1 MNKKI
6 GICGIGK
13 MGLPLLLHLSESLTE
28 VRYFSRSAKKDLP
41 MNAVPCN
48 SPKELIENSDVVLC
62 LLFDDTSVRD
72 VYEDSQNGFLA
83 ADLSNKI
90 LIEMTTILP
99 TTAIDIATKV
109 QKRGGILIESPVSG
123 TTGPARKGQLM
134 ALVGASTDQL
144 NMARPILELF
154 TRKIVHAGD
163 VGNGAKLKLI
173 LNLPLAIY
181 WQSIKEALMVAKEHD
196 LDLGMVIETMA
207 DSGAGARVLQHKM
220 SALIEDSNDVSFDVS
235 TMIKD
240 ISLIQELAGSN
251 QIKLEALSASLKS
264 YQSLLTKNEDADASE
279 IVKP

>member
-28 VRYFSRSAKKDLP
+28 VRYFSRSVKKDLP
-41 MNAVPCN
+41 LNAVPCI

-72 VYEDSQNGFLA
+72 VYEDTQNGFLT
-83 ADLSNKI
+83 ADLNDKI
-90 LIEMTTILP
+90 LIEMTTVLP
-99 TTAIDIATKV
+99 ATATDIATKV
-109 QKRGGILIESPVSG
+109 QKVGGIFIESPVSG
-123 TTGPARKGQLM
+123 TTGPARNGQLM

-144 NMARPILELF
+144 DIARPVLESF
-154 TRKIVHAGD
+154 TRKIVHAGP

-181 WQSIKEALMVAKEHD
+181 WQSIKEALMVAKDHN

-220 SALIEDSNDVSFDVS
+220 SKLIEDSSEVSFDVS

-240 ISLIQELAGSN
+240 ISLIQEIAGSN
-251 QIKLEALSASLKS
+251 HIKLEALSASLKS
-264 YQSLLTKNEDADASE
+264 YQSLLTKNEHADASE

>member
-28 VRYFSRSAKKDLP
+28 VRYFSRSTKKDLP
-41 MNAVPCN
+41 LNAVPCN
-48 SPKELIENSDVVLC
+48 SPKELIENSDVVLS

-72 VYEDSQNGFLA
+72 VYEDTQNGFLA
-83 ADLSNKI
+83 TDLRNKM
-90 LIEMTTILP
+90 LIEMTTVLP
-99 TTAIDIATKV
+99 ATATDIATKV
-109 QKRGGILIESPVSG
+109 QKAGGIFIESPVSG
-123 TTGPARKGQLM
+123 TTGPARNGQLM

-144 NMARPILELF
+144 DIARPILELF
-154 TRKIVHAGD
+154 TRKIVHAGP

-181 WQSIKEALMVAKEHD
+181 WQSIKEALMVAKDHNLD
-196 LDLGMVIETMA
+196 LDMVIETMA

-220 SALIEDSNDVSFDVS
+220 TKLIEDSSEVSFDVS

-240 ISLIQELAGSN
+240 VSLIQELAGSN
-251 QIKLEALSASLKS
+251 HIKLEALSASLKS
-264 YQSLLTKNEDADASE
+264 YQSLLAKNEDADASE

>member
-28 VRYFSRSAKKDLP
+28 VRYFSRSTKKDLP
-41 MNAVPCN
+41 LNAVPCN
-48 SPKELIENSDVVLC
+48 SPKELIENSDVVLS

-72 VYEDSQNGFLA
+72 VYEDTQNGFLA
-83 ADLSNKI
+83 TDLRNKM
-90 LIEMTTILP
+90 LIEMTTVLP
-99 TTAIDIATKV
+99 ATATDIATKV
-109 QKRGGILIESPVSG
+109 QKAGGIFIESPVSG
-123 TTGPARKGQLM
+123 TTGPARNGQLM
-134 ALVGASTDQL
+134 ALVGASIEQL
-144 NMARPILELF
+144 DIARPILELF
-154 TRKIVHAGD
+154 TRKIVHAGP

-181 WQSIKEALMVAKEHD
+181 WQSIKEALMVAKDHNLD
-196 LDLGMVIETMA
+196 LDMVIETMA

-220 SALIEDSNDVSFDVS
+220 TKLIEDSSEVSFDVS

-240 ISLIQELAGSN
+240 VSLIQELAGSN
-251 QIKLEALSASLKS
+251 HIKLEALSASLKS
-264 YQSLLTKNEDADASE
+264 YQSLLTKNEHADASE

>member
-28 VRYFSRSAKKDLP
+28 VRYFSRSTKKDLP
-41 MNAVPCN
+41 LNAVPCN

-72 VYEDSQNGFLA
+72 VYEDTQNGFLA
-83 ADLSNKI
+83 TDLRNKM
-90 LIEMTTILP
+90 LIEMTTVLP
-99 TTAIDIATKV
+99 ATATDIATKV
-109 QKRGGILIESPVSG
+109 QKAGGIFIESPVSG
-123 TTGPARKGQLM
+123 TTGPARNGQLM
-134 ALVGASTDQL
+134 ALVGVSTDQL
-144 NMARPILELF
+144 DIARPILELF
-154 TRKIVHAGD
+154 TRKIVHAGP

-181 WQSIKEALMVAKEHD
+181 WQSIKEALMVAKDHNLD
-196 LDLGMVIETMA
+196 LDMVIETMA

-220 SALIEDSNDVSFDVS
+220 TKLIEDSSEVSFDVS

-240 ISLIQELAGSN
+240 VSLIQELAGSN
-251 QIKLEALSASLKS
+251 HIKLEALSASLKS
-264 YQSLLTKNEDADASE
+264 YQSLLAKNEDADASE
-279 IVKP
+279 IIKP

>member
-28 VRYFSRSAKKDLP
+28 VRYFSRSTKKDLP
-41 MNAVPCN
+41 LNAVPCN

-72 VYEDSQNGFLA
+72 VYEDTQNGFLA
-83 ADLSNKI
+83 TDLRNKM
-90 LIEMTTILP
+90 LIEMTTVLP
-99 TTAIDIATKV
+99 ATATDIATKV
-109 QKRGGILIESPVSG
+109 QKAGGIFIESPVSG
-123 TTGPARKGQLM
+123 TTSPARNGQLM

-144 NMARPILELF
+144 DIARPILELF
-154 TRKIVHAGD
+154 TRKIVHAGP
-163 VGNGAKLKLI
+163 VGNGAKLKLT

-181 WQSIKEALMVAKEHD
+181 WQSIKEALMVAKDHN

-220 SALIEDSNDVSFDVS
+220 TKLIEDSSEVSFDVS

-240 ISLIQELAGSN
+240 VSLIQELAGSN
-251 QIKLEALSASLKS
+251 HIKLEALSASLKS
-264 YQSLLTKNEDADASE
+264 YQSLLAKNEDADASE

>member
-1 MNKKI
+1 
-6 GICGIGK
+6 

-41 MNAVPCN
+41 LNAVPCN

-72 VYEDSQNGFLA
+72 VYEDTQNGFLA
-83 ADLSNKI
+83 TDLRNKM
-90 LIEMTTILP
+90 LIEMTTVLP
-99 TTAIDIATKV
+99 ATATDIATKV
-109 QKRGGILIESPVSG
+109 QKAGGIFIESPVSG
-123 TTGPARKGQLM
+123 TTGPARNGQLM

-144 NMARPILELF
+144 DIARPILELF
-154 TRKIVHAGD
+154 TRKIVHAGP

-181 WQSIKEALMVAKEHD
+181 WQSIKEALMVAKDHNLD
-196 LDLGMVIETMA
+196 LDMVIETMA

-220 SALIEDSNDVSFDVS
+220 TKLIEDSSEVSFDVS

-240 ISLIQELAGSN
+240 VSLIQELAGSN
-251 QIKLEALSASLKS
+251 HIKLEALSASLKS
-264 YQSLLTKNEDADASE
+264 YQSLLAKNEDADASE

>member
-28 VRYFSRSAKKDLP
+28 VRYFSRSTKKDLP
-41 MNAVPCN
+41 LNAVPCN

-72 VYEDSQNGFLA
+72 VYEDTQNGFLA
-83 ADLSNKI
+83 TDLRNKM
-90 LIEMTTILP
+90 LIEMTTVLP
-99 TTAIDIATKV
+99 ATATDIATKV
-109 QKRGGILIESPVSG
+109 QKAGGIFIESPVSG
-123 TTGPARKGQLM
+123 TTGPARNGQLM
-134 ALVGASTDQL
+134 ALVGASIEQL
-144 NMARPILELF
+144 DIARPILELF
-154 TRKIVHAGD
+154 TRKIVHAGP

-181 WQSIKEALMVAKEHD
+181 WQSIKEALMVAKDHNLD
-196 LDLGMVIETMA
+196 LDMVIETMA

-220 SALIEDSNDVSFDVS
+220 TKLIEDSSEVSFDVS

-240 ISLIQELAGSN
+240 VSLIQELAGSN
-251 QIKLEALSASLKS
+251 HIKLEALSASLKS
-264 YQSLLTKNEDADASE
+264 YQSLLTKNEHADASE

>member
-28 VRYFSRSAKKDLP
+28 VRYFSRSTKKDLP
-41 MNAVPCN
+41 LNAVPCN

-72 VYEDSQNGFLA
+72 VYEDTQNGFLA
-83 ADLSNKI
+83 TDLRNKM
-90 LIEMTTILP
+90 LIEMTTVLP
-99 TTAIDIATKV
+99 ATATDIATKV
-109 QKRGGILIESPVSG
+109 QKAGGIFIESPVSG
-123 TTGPARKGQLM
+123 TTGPARNGQLM

-144 NMARPILELF
+144 DIARPILELF
-154 TRKIVHAGD
+154 TRKIVHAGP

-181 WQSIKEALMVAKEHD
+181 WQSIKEALMVAKDHNLD
-196 LDLGMVIETMA
+196 LDMVIETMA
-207 DSGAGARVLQHKM
+207 HSGAGARVLQHKM
-220 SALIEDSNDVSFDVS
+220 TKLIEDSSEVSFDVS

-240 ISLIQELAGSN
+240 ISLIQEIAGSN

-264 YQSLLTKNEDADASE
+264 YQSLLTKNEHADASE

>member
-28 VRYFSRSAKKDLP
+28 VRYFSRSTKKDLP
-41 MNAVPCN
+41 LNAVPCN

-72 VYEDSQNGFLA
+72 VYEDTQNGFLA
-83 ADLSNKI
+83 TDLRNKM
-90 LIEMTTILP
+90 LIEMTTVLP
-99 TTAIDIATKV
+99 ATATDIATKV
-109 QKRGGILIESPVSG
+109 QKAGGIFIESPVSG
-123 TTGPARKGQLM
+123 TTGPARNGQLM

-144 NMARPILELF
+144 DIARPILELF
-154 TRKIVHAGD
+154 TRKIVHAGP

-181 WQSIKEALMVAKEHD
+181 WQSIKEALMVAKDHNLD
-196 LDLGMVIETMA
+196 LDMVIETMA

-220 SALIEDSNDVSFDVS
+220 TKLIEDSSEVSFDVS

-240 ISLIQELAGSN
+240 VSLIQELAGSN
-251 QIKLEALSASLKS
+251 HIKLEALSASLKS
-264 YQSLLTKNEDADASE
+264 YQSLLAKNEDADASE
-279 IVKP
+279 IIKP

>member
-28 VRYFSRSAKKDLP
+28 VRYFSRSTKKDLP
-41 MNAVPCN
+41 LNAVPCN
-48 SPKELIENSDVVLC
+48 SPKELIENSDVVLS

-72 VYEDSQNGFLA
+72 VYEDTQNGFLA
-83 ADLSNKI
+83 TDLRNKM
-90 LIEMTTILP
+90 LIEMTTVLP
-99 TTAIDIATKV
+99 ATATDIATKV
-109 QKRGGILIESPVSG
+109 QKAGGIFIESPVSG
-123 TTGPARKGQLM
+123 TTGPARNGQLM

-144 NMARPILELF
+144 DIARPILELF
-154 TRKIVHAGD
+154 TRKIVHAGP
-163 VGNGAKLKLI
+163 VGNGAKLKLT

-181 WQSIKEALMVAKEHD
+181 WQSIKEALMVAKDHNLD
-196 LDLGMVIETMA
+196 LDMVIETMA

-220 SALIEDSNDVSFDVS
+220 TKLIEDSSEVSFDVS

-240 ISLIQELAGSN
+240 VSLIQELAGSN
-251 QIKLEALSASLKS
+251 HIKLEALSASLKS
-264 YQSLLTKNEDADASE
+264 YQSLLAKNEDADASE

>member
-28 VRYFSRSAKKDLP
+28 VRYFSRSTKKDLP
-41 MNAVPCN
+41 LNAVPCN

-72 VYEDSQNGFLA
+72 VYEDTQNGFLA
-83 ADLSNKI
+83 TDLRNKM
-90 LIEMTTILP
+90 LIEMTTVLP
-99 TTAIDIATKV
+99 ATATDIATKV
-109 QKRGGILIESPVSG
+109 QKVGGMFIESPVSG
-123 TTGPARKGQLM
+123 TTGPARNGQLM
-134 ALVGASTDQL
+134 ALVGASIEQL
-144 NMARPILELF
+144 DIARPILELF
-154 TRKIVHAGD
+154 TRKIVHAGP

-181 WQSIKEALMVAKEHD
+181 WQSIKEALMVAKDHNLD
-196 LDLGMVIETMA
+196 LDMVIETMA

-220 SALIEDSNDVSFDVS
+220 TKLIEDSSEVSFDVS

-240 ISLIQELAGSN
+240 VSLIQELAGSN
-251 QIKLEALSASLKS
+251 HIKLEALSASLKS
-264 YQSLLTKNEDADASE
+264 YQSLLAKNEDADASE

>member
-41 MNAVPCN
+41 LNAVTCN
-48 SPKELIENSDVVLC
+48 SPKELIKNCDVVLC
-62 LLFDDTSVRD
+62 LLFDDASVRD
-72 VYEDSQNGFLA
+72 VYEDKKNGFLA
-83 ADLSNKI
+83 TDLNNKVI
-90 LIEMTTILP
+90 IEMTTVLP
-99 TTAIDIATKV
+99 ATATDIATKV
-109 QKRGGILIESPVSG
+109 QKVGGMFIESPVSG
-123 TTGPARKGQLM
+123 TTGPARNGQLM
-134 ALVGASTDQL
+134 ALVGASIEQL
-144 NMARPILELF
+144 DIARPILELF
-154 TRKIVHAGD
+154 TRKIVHAGP

-181 WQSIKEALMVAKEHD
+181 WQSIKEALMVAKDHNLD
-196 LDLGMVIETMA
+196 LDMVIETMA

-220 SALIEDSNDVSFDVS
+220 TKLIEDSSEVSFDVS

-240 ISLIQELAGSN
+240 VSLIQELAGSN
-251 QIKLEALSASLKS
+251 HIKLEALSASLKS
-264 YQSLLTKNEDADASE
+264 YQSLLAKNEDADASE